1 MNIILYTT
9 GCPLCRRLESML
21 DDAKIIYTTVTDI
34 SIMADK
40 GFMSAPMLE
49 VEGKAMTYAE
59 AKLWIGERI
68 KNVT

>member
-9 GCPLCRRLESML
+9 GCPLCKRLESML
-21 DDAKIIYTTVTDI
+21 DDANINYSTVTDV

-59 AKLWIGERI
+59 AKLWIGERRQ
-68 KNVT
+68 NAD